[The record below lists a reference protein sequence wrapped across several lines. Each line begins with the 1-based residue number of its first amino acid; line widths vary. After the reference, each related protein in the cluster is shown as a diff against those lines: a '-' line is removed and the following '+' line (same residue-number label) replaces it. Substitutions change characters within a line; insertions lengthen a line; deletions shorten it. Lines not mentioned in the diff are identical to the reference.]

1 MTTDLK
7 QLVMRTDERAVIVDG
22 KRIVLWRRDAAGSP
36 RIDIA
41 CEFFDGKSDDDLHID
56 DARTLANA
64 ILAVIK
70 DAESYD

>member
-1 MTTDLK
+1 MTTELK
-7 QLVMRTDERAVIVDG
+7 QLVMRTDERAVMVDG
-22 KRIVLWRRDAAGSP
+22 KRVALWRRDAVGAL

-56 DARTLANA
+56 DAKTLANA